1 MTVLKSF
8 DTRRMNCHPLVRSA
22 EESREGVAKLDNY
35 EAEIKNSRD
44 PSLLLKAFELTH
56 STNFSP
62 NATLMALNVENQ
74 YAALKQH
81 SNESLLLYKRRL

>member
-8 DTRRMNCHPLVRSA
+8 DTRRMNRHPLVRSA

-44 PSLLLKAFELTH
+44 PSLLLKAFEYH
-56 STNFSP
+56 SDDAQCGEPVSRI
-62 NATLMALNVENQ
+62 Q
-74 YAALKQH
+74 AAQQ
-81 SNESLLLYKRRL
+81 